1 MDDFL
6 LGASAFVFLMVAA
19 GLVCVLRGPGNVD
32 RMMAAQLFG
41 TGGIAAL
48 LLLGALHD
56 IEAVINVVLTLSILA
71 AFSAI
76 AFVKAGSALVHDEAD
91 AAEASASANANAN
104 ANAGDKA

>member
-19 GLVCVLRGPGNVD
+19 GLVFVLRGPGNVD

-48 LLLGALHD
+48 LLLGTLREM
-56 IEAVINVVLTLSILA
+56 EAVINVVLTLSILA

-76 AFVKAGSALVHDEAD
+76 AFVKAGSALVDEDAD
-91 AAEASASANANAN
+91 A
-104 ANAGDKA
+104 GDEP

>member
-56 IEAVINVVLTLSILA
+56 MEAVIDVVLTLSILA

-76 AFVKAGSALVHDEAD
+76 AFVKAGSSLVDED
-91 AAEASASANANAN
+91 AE
-104 ANAGDKA
+104 AGDKG

>member
-6 LGASAFVFLMVAA
+6 LGASTFVFLMVAA

-32 RMMAAQLFG
+32 RMMAVQLFG

-48 LLLGALHD
+48 LLLGTLRD
-56 IEAVINVVLTLSILA
+56 MEAVINVVLTLSILA

-76 AFVKAGSALVHDEAD
+76 AFVKAGSALVDEDAD
-91 AAEASASANANAN
+91 A
-104 ANAGDKA
+104 GDEI